1 MIQQGVFNELVLIR
15 QSAPGWYL
23 SHPEDVENDIEV
35 LLPNR
40 YVDDSFETG
49 QQIRVFVYT
58 DSEDRLV
65 ATTETPNILLHDFAL
80 LKAIDK
86 TDHGAFMDWGLQKD
100 LFIPFSE
107 QNRDIEAGRSYL
119 CYMYLDDVSGRLVG
133 STKLD
138 EFLHQDNLTVKKG
151 EEVDLI
157 IWEQTDLGYK
167 AIVNEIHEGLI
178 FHNEVFKKITAG
190 DRIKGFVKN
199 IREDN
204 KLDISL
210 ENISYKAI
218 EPNSQVVLDYIKS
231 HNGFI
236 LLNDKSDP
244 EVIKSALGMS
254 KRNFKRAIGHLYKL
268 KLVRIEDDGVRL
280 LDQ

>member
-23 SHPEDVENDIEV
+23 SHPEDEDNESEV

-40 YVDDSFETG
+40 YNDASFEAG
-49 QQIRVFVYT
+49 NLVRVFVYT
-58 DSEDRLV
+58 DSEDRMV

-80 LKAIDK
+80 LKAVD
-86 TDHGAFMDWGLQKD
+86 TSAHGAFMDWGLQKD
-100 LFIPFSE
+100 LLIPFNE
-107 QNRDIEAGRSYL
+107 QNKDIEAGRSYL
-119 CYMYLDDVSGRLVG
+119 CYLYLDDISGRLVG

-138 EFLHQDNLTVKKG
+138 NFLHQENITVKKG
-151 EEVDLI
+151 EQVDLI
-157 IWEQTDLGYK
+157 IWEQTDLGFK
-167 AIVNEIHEGLI
+167 VIVNEIHEGLI
-178 FHNEVFKKITAG
+178 FHNEIFKKISAG

-218 EPNSQVVLDYIKS
+218 EPNSQAVLDHIKS

-244 EVIKSALGMS
+244 EVIKSELGMS

-268 KLVRIEDDGVRL
+268 KLIKIEDDGVRL
-280 LDQ
+280 IEQ